1 MNTLNGYS
9 KSTLTDK
16 YVLTAAGG
24 HLAVG
29 NAANNIPLNN
39 STVNTNLNADLLDGT
54 HKSELLTAL
63 SSNTTSKVSLTVGG
77 TTKNITTLYAS
88 YLCSVGTV
96 APQTGRT
103 QAYGNV
109 YSYHT
114 NTTAYTG
121 APTTY
126 TATIGFGKG
135 TAGTVEICGE
145 WTSGRGLWVRA
156 LRDVT
161 DNWYAWDR
169 ILTEATY
176 SKVLDN
182 RYYTETEINTKL
194 GDYVTL
200 ATAQDITGAKRF
212 NKQLTVYT
220 SASSQT
226 PKIVFDEHFT
236 TNWVSEI
243 ISDYYGNKVCTTD
256 GFTHGLYIVLGRG
269 NPFDNLNILDSTKT
283 PIARISKDRGHYF
296 AGTMQVTGNV
306 TAPTFIGNLSGNAT
320 SANSATNIY
329 VNQHTGNDIEY
340 PLVWSN
346 QTNTNNALENQLY
359 KSYANLLYNPKYNRI
374 TASTFKGELFG
385 NFAKRFSFG
394 GGQNNGKY
402 YYVGSIT
409 LTNAWQG
416 YHSIWSFTG
425 HERAWSGLL
434 YVGFRLSN
442 TTTAF
447 SGVQV
452 EWLSLTDPTLAN
464 SIKMTYEDTESSR
477 VVRIYILLQNYISS
491 STAFITNSSSSISLS
506 GTVVDSYSGTLY
518 TSSVGPISTS
528 VSADRSITIVPHN
541 NNEINFGGSNT
552 STTVYI
558 GYRKI
563 DTKPIP
569 TSFVFGNNGA
579 ATLTG
584 SGFIKNGSN
593 DNYVLLAGGGATAV
607 SNLTPTNYYWANV
620 KISSTSNAATKPTFS
635 NTIVNGVLTVNGGV
649 KTLAINHNHTLST
662 AWNDFI
668 ACLNPNLT
676 ATYHTAHITFGRTYD
691 SKNVGYIGFKY
702 AGNAS
707 NSNMVTIGLH
717 SVDNVLNVLAS
728 GNVGIGTAAPSQK
741 LHVAGLVNITA
752 NSGTLTIGCQNTS
765 YTHYSTTGGT
775 HWFNKA
781 VEVNGSLTPHANN
794 SFNLG
799 SDSKRWSTIYGA
811 HGNFSG
817 TIKMYTGDSALAIY
831 SGRITD
837 AKSDGNICFQTSID
851 NTDPQSHSYPTQ
863 HQARCN
869 ISLQP
874 RGGQVYIGTNPDG
887 GNTSYKLY
895 VNGAIYGTSFA
906 GNVAWGNITGK
917 PSFFSGN
924 YNDLTNKPTS
934 LPANGGSANKLN
946 SANLKSTSGLHY
958 YYAGGITTSTDNTG
972 NYVGPNSNIT
982 YSSVLRLQSHA
993 TSGQLYYRD
1002 LIFDVNSDSIWSR
1015 RVTNS
1020 RTPALVSILHSG
1032 NSSVSGGGSSW
1043 GSSITVKINDTTA
1056 TLTIPSNPNTWR
1068 PITNSY
1074 SGTTTTTSLSQKG
1087 ANDLYNAVIG
1097 SIPTVNNGKITIKQN
1112 GTEIGSFTMNQ
1123 SSAGTINLT
1132 DTTYSLVGA
1141 NGTTGL
1147 IKNGS
1152 TVTSATGYIACPI
1165 INGVPYYKNTTLG
1178 NSGVTA
1184 GTYTPTPS
1192 TVISSTHQSIQV
1204 PELAINTQGL
1214 ITKAS
1219 LKNVPITGSFYIT
1232 SNKTLAN
1239 SDLSF
1244 ITSIAIA
1251 PGYTV
1256 TFPTPSASNEG
1267 KIIFVKAAYGNS
1279 ARYVS
1284 GKIAA
1289 CNSIC
1294 STASTTTI
1302 DIGYYSRIFV
1312 CMDYG
1317 SGYAWVDY
1325 YCG

>member
-29 NAANNIPLNN
+29 NASGNIPLSNG
-39 STVNTNLNADLLDGT
+39 TVNVNLNADLLDGT
-54 HKSELLTAL
+54 HKSGLLTAL

-200 ATAQDITGAKRF
+200 ATAQNITGAKRF
-212 NKQLTVYT
+212 NKQLTIYT
-220 SASSQT
+220 SASNQT
-226 PKIVFDEHFT
+226 PKIVFDEYY
-236 TNWVSEI
+236 NPSWVSEI
-243 ISDYYGNKVCTTD
+243 VSDYYGTNVCTTE
-256 GFTHGLYIVLGRG
+256 GFTHGLFIVLGRG

-283 PIARISKDRGHYF
+283 PIARISKDKGHYF
-296 AGTMQVTGNV
+296 NGAMQVTGNV

-320 SANSATNIY
+320 SATSATKVY
-329 VNQHTGNDIEY
+329 VNQHTNNDNEY

-593 DNYVLLAGGGATAV
+593 DNYALMGGGGHKQINNVQNTAFYKRV
-607 SNLTPTNYYWANV
+607 V
-620 KISSTSNAATKPTFS
+620 
-635 NTIVNGVLTVNGGV
+635 TVNGSGWDMAGTV
-649 KTLAINHNHTLST
+649 NSAAFTIYAPTTVGTSGQLLKSNGSGAPTWVNQNTITSGYTNYLKIHDVRGTNHLPNSSTYPEKYIT
-662 AWNDFI
+662 AWFNNTGTPDSSWWSGI
-668 ACLNPNLT
+668 TVKGWTSDYSAWQLCSYSSTGT
-676 ATYHTAHITFGRTYD
+676 ANNY
-691 SKNVGYIGFKY
+691 
-702 AGNAS
+702 
-707 NSNMVTIGLH
+707 GLYVRNGV
-717 SVDNVLNVLAS
+717 SSGWGSWRRIIDS
-728 GNVGIGTAAPSQK
+728 GNIANQSVNYASS
-741 LHVAGLVNITA
+741 AG
-752 NSGTLTIGCQNTS
+752 S
-765 YTHYSTTGGT
+765 
-775 HWFNKA
+775 
-781 VEVNGSLTPHANN
+781 
-794 SFNLG
+794 
-799 SDSKRWSTIYGA
+799 
-811 HGNFSG
+811 
-817 TIKMYTGDSALAIY
+817 
-831 SGRITD
+831 
-837 AKSDGNICFQTSID
+837 
-851 NTDPQSHSYPTQ
+851 
-863 HQARCN
+863 
-869 ISLQP
+869 
-874 RGGQVYIGTNPDG
+874 
-887 GNTSYKLY
+887 
-895 VNGAIYGTSFA
+895 
-906 GNVAWGNITGK
+906 VAWGNVTGK
-917 PSFFSGN
+917 PTEFN
-924 YNDLTNKPTS
+924 PTS
-934 LPANGGSANKLN
+934 HTHSYI
-946 SANLKSTSGLHY
+946 TSGGRLTCGTTTARATGLRLYEIYNNGYPFTYGNVIQFNGASGVGQIACQWHGTGLAY
-958 YYAGGITTSTDNTG
+958 RSAPDTSTTFTG
-972 NYVGPNSNIT
+972 W
-982 YSSVLRLQSHA
+982 A
-993 TSGQLYYRD
+993 T
-1002 LIFDVNSDSIWSR
+1002 
-1015 RVTNS
+1015 
-1020 RTPALVSILHSG
+1020 ILTST

-1043 GSSITVKINDTTA
+1043 GSSITVKINSSTA
-1056 TLTIPSNPNTWR
+1056 TLTIPSAP
-1068 PITNSY
+1068 S
-1074 SGTTTTTSLSQKG
+1074 
-1087 ANDLYNAVIG
+1087 IG
-1097 SIPTVNNGKITIKQN
+1097 NGKITIKQN

-1152 TVTSATGYIACPI
+1152 TVTSASGYIACPI
-1165 INGVPYYKNTTLG
+1165 INGVPYYQNTTLG

-1192 TVISSTHQSIQV
+1192 TVTNATHQSIKV
-1204 PELAINTQGL
+1204 PELAINAQGL